1 MVKLKPEYMGTKYP
15 DFWAAF
21 LNGMPLGVLFAGF
34 AFALLGVLLNAL
46 LKASSRDP
54 NDSRTPMQFSWGFFW
69 SDNVRRF
76 INSGLTTVI
85 VIFLSLRFFKELTGV
100 QDSVS
105 MIYCFGV
112 GFAIDKAVMA
122 LKKRIGQNEEPK
134 P

>member
-1 MVKLKPEYMGTKYP
+1 MGTKYP

-21 LNGMPLGVLFAGF
+21 LNGIPLGVLFAGF

-54 NDSRTPMQFSWGFFW
+54 NDSRTPMQFSWRFFW
-69 SDNVRRF
+69 SDNVKRF
-76 INSGLTTVI
+76 INSGLTTLI
-85 VIFLSLRFFKELTGV
+85 TIFLSLRFFKELTGLE
-100 QDSVS
+100 DSIS

-112 GFAIDKAVMA
+112 GFGIDKAIMK
-122 LKKRIGQNEEPK
+122 LKKKAGADEEPK